1 MREEYKALLQRLT
14 AAHNAEVE
22 QNYLNGMLDAVPKPL
37 TENETLELILSTYA
51 LEHYPS
57 TLTSEVIDNET
68 E

>member
-1 MREEYKALLQRLT
+1 MREEYRALLKRLT

-57 TLTSEVIDNET
+57 TLKSEVIDNET